1 MPSIPAVTLQ
11 IGLRLSLLLVL
22 VLAVPASVVD
32 GAQKSKKKDKG
43 KGKSPAAAV
52 APVQGNMITPVP
64 FRERNGKDVF
74 NASGIVALGDSHF
87 VFVDNNTNDALL
99 ELRLTPD
106 GKQAAPIAR
115 LPLRGLAPG
124 TVDDIEDLALAVI
137 DGRKYIFATPS
148 FSMKAGK
155 KGASAAMRPSA
166 LLRIA
171 VGDDGA
177 LNTEAMP
184 GFREWFVKSVPVIA
198 AAASR
203 DPDSGGL
210 NVEGLGW
217 DEKQQTLLIGVRTP
231 LVDQLPIIV
240 PVRLKA
246 PAGAWNTS
254 NLEALAPVKLQVD
267 RGPGA
272 QGVRGVATRLDGKGF
287 LVVVAN
293 ATSRDN
299 APFAVYAWDGLEG
312 GNVSKFPHA
321 FADRMKAEGLTIGTV
336 GGRQVVIVVDDGG
349 GFGVVWL

>member
-1 MPSIPAVTLQ
+1 
-11 IGLRLSLLLVL
+11 
-22 VLAVPASVVD
+22 
-32 GAQKSKKKDKG
+32 
-43 KGKSPAAAV
+43 
-52 APVQGNMITPVP
+52 
-64 FRERNGKDVF
+64 
-74 NASGIVALGDSHF
+74 
-87 VFVDNNTNDALL
+87 
-99 ELRLTPD
+99 
-106 GKQAAPIAR
+106 
-115 LPLRGLAPG
+115 
-124 TVDDIEDLALAVI
+124 
-137 DGRKYIFATPS
+137 
-148 FSMKAGK
+148 
-155 KGASAAMRPSA
+155 MRPSA